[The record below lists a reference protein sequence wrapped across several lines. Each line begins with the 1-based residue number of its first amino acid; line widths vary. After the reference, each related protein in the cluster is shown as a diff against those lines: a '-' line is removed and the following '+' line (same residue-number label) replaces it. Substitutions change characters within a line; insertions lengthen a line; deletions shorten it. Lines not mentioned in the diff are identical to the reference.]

1 MKLTGMNHSRVL
13 AFALSL
19 CALAFAGC
27 AVQTA
32 SGDPSQ
38 TEEQAQAEE
47 SGEPAAK
54 PAEQSQAPEA
64 KPAAANPEFVCKTG
78 RCNRPDLPTQPEPW
92 DH

>member
-1 MKLTGMNHSRVL
+1 MKRTAIDHSRVL

-54 PAEQSQAPEA
+54 ASEQDEPGPTSAAPKPEVCKNGVCLRPEA
-64 KPAAANPEFVCKTG
+64 PTG
-78 RCNRPDLPTQPEPW
+78 PTPW
-92 DH
+92 AH